1 MENSNWPFLTFF
13 NLVGAGPTAMC
24 AQMHEYAVWVR
35 EQVTS
40 EDVYPTLDAAHR
52 RFALRV
58 WALDCVARYVTSEDE
73 REAWAIEICEA
84 LAYLASGKL
93 EYRDRLRD
101 IHQRL
106 DAQNL
111 GSLTVARLVAPAVL
125 LASDRVGW
133 VTTASSGLAVA
144 QINLNALGDLAEDV
158 KSAVGQLRKAT
169 AGPST
174 IELTASQREAVK
186 SLTHHWS
193 MVDNAH
199 VVAGIAVR
207 ATPLIVAAS
216 GTGKTFIVRHFAEI
230 SKLPLLHLDVTSWVP
245 NGATN
250 RPYTLE
256 VVAQW
261 LRAQNSGVI
270 ALDEL
275 DKVEGGAIGGSSSW
289 NRHIRGELFA
299 MIDRRIIGVAGWS
312 PELNEKLGN
321 FLTVG
326 LGTWQHLHRRKP
338 AAGFRSRPAESI
350 DVMRENDSI
359 PEELAFRFSSPAI
372 YLTTPE
378 PAEFARRIAKIHR
391 ALSTPA
397 PSDIARLAH
406 EAHESG
412 FGMRWLESY
421 VSEAI
426 RRRIY
431 TVGERIAARL
441 RSAERAKGDD
451 LLELDDV

>member
-1 MENSNWPFLTFF
+1 MENLNWPFLTFF
-13 NLVGAGPTAMC
+13 NLTGASPSAMC

-58 WALDCVARYVTSEDE
+58 WALDSVARYVTSEDD
-73 REAWAIEICEA
+73 REAWAMEICEA
-84 LAYLASGKL
+84 LAFMTSGKL

-101 IHQRL
+101 MHQRL

-111 GSLTVARLVAPAVL
+111 GRLTVVRLVAPATL

-133 VTTASSGLAVA
+133 VTAAASGFAVA
-144 QINLNALGDLAEDV
+144 HINPDALGSLADDV
-158 KSAVGQLRKAT
+158 TSAVGLLRKAT

-174 IELTASQREAVK
+174 TELTASQREAVK

-193 MVDNAH
+193 MVDNAQ

-216 GTGKTFIVRHFAEI
+216 GTGKTFVVRHFAEI

-250 RPYTLE
+250 RPYSLE
-256 VVAQW
+256 VVGQW
-261 LRAQNSGVI
+261 LRSHDSGII

-275 DKVEGGAIGGSSSW
+275 DKVEGGLAGSSSW
-289 NRHIRGELFA
+289 NRHVRGELFA
-299 MIDRRIIGVAGWS
+299 MIDRRVIGVAGWT
-312 PELNEKLGN
+312 PELNEKLRN
-321 FLTVG
+321 FLFIG

-338 AAGFRSRPAESI
+338 VAGFGSRPAEAI

-378 PAEFARRIAKIHR
+378 STEFALRIAKIHR
-391 ALSTPA
+391 ALGTPA
-397 PSDIARLAH
+397 PSDIAKLAR

-412 FGMRWLESY
+412 LGMRWLESY
-421 VSEAI
+421 VSEVI

-431 TVGERIAARL
+431 SVGARIAARL
-441 RSAERAKGDD
+441 RAVEKAKADST
-451 LLELDDV
+451 LEQNDA